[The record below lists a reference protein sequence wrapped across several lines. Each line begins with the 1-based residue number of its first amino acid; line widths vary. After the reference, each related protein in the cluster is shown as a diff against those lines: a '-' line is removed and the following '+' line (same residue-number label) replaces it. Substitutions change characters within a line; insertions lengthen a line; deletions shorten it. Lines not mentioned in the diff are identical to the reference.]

1 MKYLI
6 DDNTNLDL
14 HGLIIE
20 IPDDYDKKFFQLGDT
35 FLRVGNL
42 IKNPTAEDVSRIMR
56 ELIEY
61 YIEMEENINE
71 IME

>member
-20 IPDDYDKKFFQLGDT
+20 IPNDYDKMFFQLGDT
-35 FLRVGNL
+35 FP
-42 IKNPTAEDVSRIMR
+42 KS
-56 ELIEY
+56 
-61 YIEMEENINE
+61 
-71 IME
+71 

>member
-20 IPDDYDKKFFQLGDT
+20 IPNDCDKMFFQLGGT
-35 FLRVGNL
+35 FLRVSHM

-56 ELIEY
+56 ELIEC
-61 YIEMEENINE
+61 YIEMDGDIK
-71 IME
+71 

>member
-6 DDNTNLDL
+6 NDNTNLDL

-20 IPDDYDKKFFQLGDT
+20 IPDDYDREFFQVGDT
-35 FLRVGNL
+35 FLRVSHM

-56 ELIEY
+56 DLLDAMIE
-61 YIEMEENINE
+61 NRGWVNE
-71 IME
+71 

>member
-6 DDNTNLDL
+6 NDNTNLDL

-20 IPDDYDKKFFQLGDT
+20 IPDDYDKIFFQLGDT
-35 FLRVGNL
+35 FLRVNHM

-56 ELIEY
+56 ELIEC
-61 YIEMEENINE
+61 YIEMEGILNE